1 MKQSILVALAILA
14 VGCAQPEPRSTA
26 THFHGMTLIA
36 GDESGAI
43 ANAAMIVVDGNI
55 VAVGDANVPVPAGA
69 RSVDL
74 SGRTIMPLLHSV
86 HVHLGYLI
94 GEEMAAE
101 NYSRESILADL
112 EAHAHYGIGSVLA
125 LGSDPG
131 DIAFDLREDHKA
143 GRAGGAR
150 LFTVGRGLTSV
161 GGWPTNIAAI
171 AAAPQQVGTEDE
183 AREAVRAMAG
193 KKADAIKIW
202 VDDGGGRLPKISP
215 ELFGAA
221 IDEANQHGLKVLAHV
236 YYLDDAKA
244 LVEAG
249 VSGLAHS
256 IRDREVE
263 TSSSR

>member
-1 MKQSILVALAILA
+1 
-14 VGCAQPEPRSTA
+14 
-26 THFHGMTLIA
+26 
-36 GDESGAI
+36 
-43 ANAAMIVVDGNI
+43 
-55 VAVGDANVPVPAGA
+55 
-69 RSVDL
+69 
-74 SGRTIMPLLHSV
+74 MPLLHSV

-94 GEEMAAE
+94 GEGMAAE

-112 EAHAHYGIGSVLA
+112 ESHAHYGLGSVLS
-125 LGSDPG
+125 LGADPG
-131 DIAFDLREDHKA
+131 DIAFNLREDQKA

-150 LFTVGRGLTSV
+150 LFTVGGGLTSI

-171 AAAPQQVGTEDE
+171 AAGPQQVETEEE
-183 AREAVRAMAG
+183 AREAVRAMAE

-221 IDEANQHGLKVLAHV
+221 IDEASEHGLKVLAHV

-249 VSGLAHS
+249 VSGISRPSTSRASVRRAEGRAAHPRS
-256 IRDREVE
+256 QTSRSWRSRSRHRRRHRARGDLRSLFADRA
-263 TSSSR
+263 R